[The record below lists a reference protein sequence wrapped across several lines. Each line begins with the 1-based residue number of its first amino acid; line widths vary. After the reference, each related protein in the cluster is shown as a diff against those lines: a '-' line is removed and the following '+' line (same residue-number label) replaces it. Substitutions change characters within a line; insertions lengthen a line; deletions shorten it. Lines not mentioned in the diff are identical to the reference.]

1 MIVGPLL
8 FRALTLQQTLP
19 SLLDYLATVFSLYCL
34 RFRVA
39 HHGGNAPAGNIVGN
53 IVGLVAARM
62 VPLFRI
68 FNFMAPIIREE
79 EFQEPDVVESV
90 AQFIVTVSLS
100 LSQIQQYVFNLYFSP
115 P

>member
-39 HHGGNAPAGNIVGN
+39 HHGGNAPAGN